1 MTAHEADES
10 SSLPLA
16 ARLRTRIRH
25 EGAISFRDW
34 MRAALYD
41 EREGY
46 YCRRARARWGRA
58 GDYRTSP
65 ERSPLFAATF
75 AGYFAQ
81 LYTELCS
88 PGAWTILEA
97 GAGAG
102 DFAEGV
108 LATLSRR
115 YPQVFKATRYLID
128 EVSAEAVERLRLRL
142 SAYAERVGFVRL
154 FETPEPFEVGVI
166 FSNELLDALPVQRV
180 IFRAGKLS
188 ELCVGLNEANEF
200 VWTEREAE
208 NTRLASYFETSGV
221 RLSEG
226 QVAEIN
232 LAASDWLCRAA
243 AALRRGYIVSV
254 DYGAE
259 ASELYDPQTR
269 PAGTLR
275 AFTQHRF
282 QDDLLNEPG
291 AYDLTTTVDWT
302 SLQRAGAVC
311 GLETLSLEP
320 QDRFLL
326 RAGLLEQ
333 LEHLTA
339 STRSEAEAL
348 VLRTGA
354 RELILPGSM
363 SASFQVLIQK
373 RVTS

>member
-1 MTAHEADES
+1 MKASQADES
-10 SSLPLA
+10 RALTLA
-16 ARLRTRIRH
+16 ARLRARIRR

-34 MRAALYD
+34 MKAALYD

-46 YCRRARARWGRA
+46 YCRRDAQPWGRA

-81 LYTELCS
+81 LYTELGS

-108 LATLSRR
+108 LEILSDR

-128 EVSAEAVERLRLRL
+128 EVSDAAVERLRLRL
-142 SAYAERVGFVRL
+142 STYADHVGFVRSD
-154 FETPEPFEVGVI
+154 EIVEPFDAGLI
-166 FSNELLDALPVQRV
+166 FSNELLDALPVHRV
-180 IFRAGKLS
+180 VFRAGKLH
-188 ELCVGLNEANEF
+188 ELCVGLNEADEF
-200 VWTEREAE
+200 IWAEREPE
-208 NTRLASYFETSGV
+208 SVQLASYLEESGV
-221 RLSEG
+221 RLCEG
-226 QVAEIN
+226 QMAEVN
-232 LAASDWLCRAA
+232 LAATEWLCRAA
-243 AALRRGYIVSV
+243 AMLGRGYLISV

-259 ASELYDPQTR
+259 AALLYDPESR
-269 PAGTLR
+269 RAGTLR
-275 AFTQHRF
+275 AFAQHRF
-282 QDDLLNEPG
+282 KDNLLDEPG
-291 AYDLTTTVDWT
+291 THDLTTTVNWT
-302 SLQRAGAVC
+302 ALQRAGAGC

-339 STRSEAEAL
+339 STPSEAAAL
-348 VLRTGA
+348 ALRTGA
-354 RELILPGSM
+354 RELILPGGM
-363 SASFQVLIQK
+363 SQSFQVLIQQ
-373 RVTS
+373 RVTT